1 MCVSLFLFLLPSLPL
16 SLSPSVPLSLCPSL
30 PLSLPPSVPPSLPSS
45 LPPSLSPSQLNRAR
59 AVEKEKDSLEAAK
72 DDAEHYLSIKKE
84 AAQKQYTLYE
94 RYKHD
99 CYQLETKAREK
110 ETELAERVKE
120 VELSGKGYREAKET
134 KLKEQKK
141 LYKWDAMYSV
151 HVTHIIIACDV
162 HVMCMC
168 IRYV

>member
-1 MCVSLFLFLLPSLPL
+1 MCMYINV
-16 SLSPSVPLSLCPSL
+16 SLSPSLPPSL
-30 PLSLPPSVPPSLPSS
+30 RPSVPPSLPSS
-45 LPPSLSPSQLNRAR
+45 LPPSLPPLQLNRAR

-120 VELSGKGYREAKET
+120 VELSGKGYCEAKET

-141 LYKWDAMYSV
+141 LYK
-151 HVTHIIIACDV
+151 
-162 HVMCMC
+162 
-168 IRYV
+168 